1 MRRRSWFF
9 LSLGIVLAIITGV
22 ALNGVAQQNVNRVAA
37 APPQTVSIVVASAD
51 LPARAVITAAM
62 LARRDYPKE
71 LVPGGALADEAD
83 AVGQTTLA
91 PIPSG
96 AAVLRG
102 QIIAANGKTGSS
114 LTIDPG
120 KVLVS
125 FPTNDPLTVGGF
137 VEVGDHVDVLATV
150 ATGVGENP
158 KRTQTTIQNLEVLQ
172 VIGPTKEQPQRGSS
186 LSFVVDHQTALVLK
200 YLRDSQATIDL
211 AVRSRSET
219 QEVTTRSVDV
229 LYLVQSFGISR

>member
-9 LSLGIVLAIITGV
+9 LSLGIVLAVTTGV
-22 ALNGVAQQNVNRVAA
+22 ALNGIAQQNVNRVAA
-37 APPQTVSIVVASAD
+37 APPQTVSIVVANAD
-51 LPARAVITAAM
+51 VPARAVITAAM

-71 LVPGGALADEAD
+71 LVPSGALADEAD
-83 AVGQTTLA
+83 AIGQTTLA
-91 PIPSG
+91 AIPSG

-114 LTIDPG
+114 VTIDPG

-137 VEVGDHVDVLATV
+137 VDVGDHVDILATV
-150 ATGVGENP
+150 STGTGENT

-172 VIGPTKEQPQRGSS
+172 VIGPTQQQPQRGTS
-186 LSFVVDHQTALVLK
+186 LTFVVDHQTALVLK

-211 AVRSRSET
+211 AVRSRSES
-219 QEVTTRSVDV
+219 QDVTTRSVDII
-229 LYLVQSFGISR
+229 YLVQSFGIAR